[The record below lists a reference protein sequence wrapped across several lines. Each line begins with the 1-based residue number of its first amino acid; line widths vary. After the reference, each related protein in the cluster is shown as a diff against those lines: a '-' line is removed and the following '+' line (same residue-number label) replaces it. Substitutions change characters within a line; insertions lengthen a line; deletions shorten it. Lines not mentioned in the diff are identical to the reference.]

1 MEIFQSYDHKCTA
14 IFLRFTVYTNFKISM
29 CEMHAV
35 TQAHRQCADHLP
47 VANLLITNDINYTA
61 TLCDNW

>member
-1 MEIFQSYDHKCTA
+1 MITNVLPSFYCSQCILILKSLCVRCMQSLKPTDSAQRH
-14 IFLRFTVYTNFKISM
+14 
-29 CEMHAV
+29 
-35 TQAHRQCADHLP
+35 HLP